1 MSYYEKKRN
10 GEDNRGNK
18 TIVVR
23 WNDNTRVIE
32 ASDVHGDNPVLK
44 STRYFRGEHR
54 QKKLTHQVGL
64 KIATHILVVWIVLIG
79 MFHTAESAFSLRSGE
94 CRFSCFFLMLQSR
107 MDICFIKP

>member
-18 TIVVR
+18 TIAVR

-32 ASDVHGDNPVLK
+32 ASDIHGDNPVLK

-54 QKKLTHQVGL
+54 QTEIDAPSRIKNCNTYFGGVDRLDQNVSYCRISIQPKK
-64 KIATHILVVWIVLIG
+64 W
-79 MFHTAESAFSLRSGE
+79 
-94 CRFSCFFLMLQSR
+94 
-107 MDICFIKP
+107 